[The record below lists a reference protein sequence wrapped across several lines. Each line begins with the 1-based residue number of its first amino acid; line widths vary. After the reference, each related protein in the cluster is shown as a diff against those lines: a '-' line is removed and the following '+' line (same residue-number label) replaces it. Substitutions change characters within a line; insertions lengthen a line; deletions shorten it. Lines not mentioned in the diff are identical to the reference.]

1 MKNEKAMNKD
11 FISDDVLLKQAICL
25 CDDDNDL
32 EMASACGSVFLP
44 SVSSQS
50 MAEAAKQNPDK
61 IFITENEQERII
73 GTTATEHALMKA
85 SELIHS
91 KGRLKP

>member
-1 MKNEKAMNKD
+1 MNKD